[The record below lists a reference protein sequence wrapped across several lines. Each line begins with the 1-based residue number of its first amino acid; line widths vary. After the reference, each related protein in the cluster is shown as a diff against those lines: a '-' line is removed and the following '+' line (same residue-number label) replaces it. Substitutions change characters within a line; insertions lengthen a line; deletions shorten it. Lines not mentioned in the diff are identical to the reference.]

1 MTIAKPILET
11 DTNDEQFETEGN
23 DEINNTDRESTNEKD
38 SNPEIDANENEIVEV
53 ETGQTIKTEIPE
65 SDKDTFHE
73 TDTTS
78 SINVDPIIET
88 GKIGVKADQI
98 LEDSSP
104 KFTAKA
110 LLIEGLIHE
119 IQGSQLKDVKK
130 EHSDKGSISD
140 SEMVECPNSDENQ
153 SLEGSIHAMS
163 ELEKEDLV
171 HESEDNS
178 SASDSSSDVLEDGPI
193 EHLHENG

>member
-1 MTIAKPILET
+1 MTSAKPILET
-11 DTNDEQFETEGN
+11 DTNDEQCETEGN
-23 DEINNTDRESTNEKD
+23 EEISNTDTESTNEKD

-53 ETGQTIKTEIPE
+53 ETGQTLKTEIPE
-65 SDKDTFHE
+65 NDKDTFHE
-73 TDTTS
+73 TDNTS
-78 SINVDPIIET
+78 SVDEDLIIET
-88 GKIGVKADQI
+88 GKNGVKADHI
-98 LEDSSP
+98 LDGYSP
-104 KFTAKA
+104 KFAANA

-130 EHSDKGSISD
+130 EHSDKGSIFD

-153 SLEGSIHAMS
+153 SWEGSIHAMS